1 MSILSEYIERLQ
13 AWKNVK
19 FTENEVIDL
28 CRYLSVFPES
38 ATIAGLDYFITGK
51 DFFTVNSLLVRIREI
66 MEQNRNFNPAA
77 QWTLVRKQLKGDNFC
92 SLKVIFDNV
101 RTNLAIELMGGQ
113 RYLFE
118 TYSEEREPF
127 IRKEFIEQY
136 RKAVITPGMNWHDL
150 NICFNPDRY
159 TSFRKGTVY
168 MIGYSIDQEIPEEEA
183 NRLFV
188 NSVNNQQELLTGQNV
203 LAIAQ
208 GV

>member
-1 MSILSEYIERLQ
+1 MNKKIRIQVEELKKTLGAIWSDDI
-13 AWKNVK
+13 V
-19 FTENEVIDL
+19 NEMVEKEL
-28 CRYLSVFPES
+28 NKFPEQ
-38 ATIAGLDYFITGK
+38 AVIFGIDYFIK
-51 DFFTVNSLLVRIREI
+51 NPREFNFKQFTSTIKKAMR
-66 MEQNRNFNPAA
+66 QDRNYNPAA
-77 QWTLVRKQLKGDNFC
+77 QWTLVRKQLKGDVFC
-92 SLKVIFDNV
+92 SLKVLFDNV

-136 RKAVITPGMNWHDL
+136 RKAVITPGLNWHDL

-188 NSVNNQQELLTGQNV
+188 NAVNNQQELLI
-203 LAIAQ
+203 LES
-208 GV
+208 

>member
-1 MSILSEYIERLQ
+1 
-13 AWKNVK
+13 
-19 FTENEVIDL
+19 
-28 CRYLSVFPES
+28 
-38 ATIAGLDYFITGK
+38 
-51 DFFTVNSLLVRIREI
+51 
-66 MEQNRNFNPAA
+66 
-77 QWTLVRKQLKGDNFC
+77 
-92 SLKVIFDNV
+92 
-101 RTNLAIELMGGQ
+101 
-113 RYLFE
+113 
-118 TYSEEREPF
+118 
-127 IRKEFIEQY
+127 
-136 RKAVITPGMNWHDL
+136 MNWHDL